1 MDYTEFLN
9 WTRGTALQV
18 ALIIFIFGV
27 TLRLLEIYLL
37 GRKKD
42 YFVSR
47 GSRFSG
53 GIRTIFSRFVPEK
66 TIRSR
71 AAFIIIAGYVFH
83 LGFFIVLLFF
93 IPHIQFFKA
102 ALGIEWGGLPTPVIS
117 AIAMVTMLAMLA
129 LLINRLIHPVLRFL
143 STGADFLVWTVTF
156 LPLLTGYLTVYHLFL
171 PYSLMLALHIL
182 SVEILLIV
190 FPFTKLMHT
199 FTLFLARW
207 YIGANAAQR
216 GVEL

>member
-1 MDYTEFLN
+1 
-9 WTRGTALQV
+9 
-18 ALIIFIFGV
+18 
-27 TLRLLEIYLL
+27 
-37 GRKKD
+37 
-42 YFVSR
+42 
-47 GSRFSG
+47 
-53 GIRTIFSRFVPEK
+53 
-66 TIRSR
+66 
-71 AAFIIIAGYVFH
+71 
-83 LGFFIVLLFF
+83 
-93 IPHIQFFKA
+93 
-102 ALGIEWGGLPTPVIS
+102 
-117 AIAMVTMLAMLA
+117 MVTMLAMLA

>member
-9 WTRGTALQV
+9 WTRGTGLQIALFV
-18 ALIIFIFGV
+18 FIFGI
-27 TLRLLEIYLL
+27 TLRFLEIYLL

-53 GIRTIFSRFVPEK
+53 GIRTIISRFWVEK
-66 TIRSR
+66 SVLHKS
-71 AAFIIIAGYVFH
+71 AFIIITGYVFH
-83 LGFFIVLLFF
+83 LGFFSVLLFLV
-93 IPHIQFFKA
+93 PHIQLFKA
-102 ALGIEWGGLPTPVIS
+102 ATGIEWGGLPTPVIS
-117 AIAMVTMLAMLA
+117 AIAVVTMLAMLA
-129 LLINRLIHPVLRFL
+129 LLINRLINPVLRFL

-156 LPLLTGYLTVYHLFL
+156 LPLLTGYLTVYHLFF

-207 YIGANAAQR
+207 YTGANAAQR

>member
-1 MDYTEFLN
+1 MDYNEFLN
-9 WTRGTALQV
+9 WTRGPALQI
-18 ALIIFIFGV
+18 ALMIFIFGV

-47 GSRFSG
+47 GCRLSG
-53 GIRTIFSRFVPEK
+53 GIRTIFSRFAVDK
-66 TIRSR
+66 SVFNTS
-71 AAFIIIAGYVFH
+71 AFIVVAGYVFH
-83 LGFFIVLLFF
+83 LGFFIVLFFF

-117 AIAMVTMLAMLA
+117 AIAMITMFTMLA
-129 LLINRLIHPVLRFL
+129 LLINRLRHPVLKFL
-143 STGADFLVWTVTF
+143 STSSDFLVWTVTF
-156 LPLLTGYLTVYHLFL
+156 LPLLTGYLAVYHLFL
-171 PYSLMLALHIL
+171 PYSLMLALHLL

-207 YIGANAAQR
+207 YTGANAAQR

>member
-1 MDYTEFLN
+1 MDYNEFLN

-18 ALIIFIFGV
+18 ALMIFIFGV

-53 GIRTIFSRFVPEK
+53 GMRTIFSRFWVDK
-66 TIRSR
+66 AILHRST
-71 AAFIIIAGYVFH
+71 FVVVAGYIFH

-102 ALGIEWGGLPTPVIS
+102 ALGVEWGGLPTPVIS
-117 AIAMVTMLAMLA
+117 AVAMVSMVAMLA
-129 LLINRLIHPVLRFL
+129 LLINRLRHPVLRFL
-143 STGADFLVWTVTF
+143 STGSDFLVWTVTF
-156 LPLLTGYLTVYHLFL
+156 LPLLTGYLALYHLFL
-171 PYSLMLALHIL
+171 PYSLMLALHLL

-207 YIGANAAQR
+207 YTGANAAQR

>member
-9 WTRGTALQV
+9 WTRSTGLQIALTV
-18 ALIIFIFGV
+18 FIFGI
-27 TLRLLEIYLL
+27 TLRFLEIYLL

-53 GIRTIFSRFVPEK
+53 GIRTIFSRFGVNAS
-66 TIRSR
+66 TLHRS
-71 AAFIIIAGYVFH
+71 AFVVIAGYVFH
-83 LGFFIVLLFF
+83 LGFFSVLLFL
-93 IPHIQFFKA
+93 IPHIQLFKA
-102 ALGIEWGGLPTPVIS
+102 AIGIEWIGLPTPIIS
-117 AIAMVTMLAMLA
+117 AIAIMTMLAMLA
-129 LLINRLIHPVLRFL
+129 LLINRLTNPVLRFL
-143 STGADFLVWTVTF
+143 STGADFLVWMVTF
-156 LPLLTGYLTVYHLFL
+156 LPLLTGYFTVYHLFF

-207 YIGANAAQR
+207 YTGANAAQR

>member
-9 WTRGTALQV
+9 WTRGTGLQIALTV
-18 ALIIFIFGV
+18 FIFGI
-27 TLRLLEIYLL
+27 TLRFLEIYLL

-53 GIRTIFSRFVPEK
+53 GIRTIFSRFGVK
-66 TIRSR
+66 SSTLHLS
-71 AAFIIIAGYVFH
+71 AFVIIAGYVFH
-83 LGFFIVLLFF
+83 LGFFSVLLFL
-93 IPHIQFFKA
+93 IPHIQLFKA
-102 ALGIEWGGLPTPVIS
+102 AIGIEWIGLPTPIIS
-117 AIAMVTMLAMLA
+117 AIAIMTMLAMLA
-129 LLINRLIHPVLRFL
+129 LLINRLTNPVLRFL

-156 LPLLTGYLTVYHLFL
+156 LPLLTGYFTVYHLFL

-199 FTLFLARW
+199 FTAFLARW
-207 YIGANAAQR
+207 YTGANAAQR